1 MLENVYDERPID
13 TGIYGSF
20 AQKPSVVGV
29 PWILEVWKRDLVELP
44 KIVADVKKFYA
55 GDHPQMARFLA
66 DHDVRYIVWSL
77 RESQDVSEMAVDHA
91 VDRKRF
97 PLDGIFLQSRFSTCW
112 SLDPSL
118 ITLSEKMIVTQT
130 VTHQ

>member
-1 MLENVYDERPID
+1 MLEVLKNAPFGNVLENVYDERPID

-29 PWILEVWKRDLVELP
+29 PWILGVWKRDLVELP

-55 GDHPQMARFLA
+55 GDHPQTARFLA

-77 RESQDVSEMAVDHA
+77 RESQDVA
-91 VDRKRF
+91 KW
-97 PLDGIFLQSRFSTCW
+97 QSIMRSIESDFRWMEFSSNPDSQHVGLW
-112 SLDPSL
+112 
-118 ITLSEKMIVTQT
+118 IRR
-130 VTHQ
+130 